1 MYNVGGGRAV
11 SAYFIANILIHDE
24 EEYQKYLERVDE
36 VFRKFN
42 GKYLAVG
49 KSPEVLEGA
58 WNYSRAVLI
67 EFPDRESLKAWYYSS
82 EYQEIVRHRL
92 SAAACDT
99 IIVE

>member
-1 MYNVGGGRAV
+1 M

-42 GKYLAVG
+42 GKYLAVDI
-49 KSPEVLEGA
+49 SPEVLEGA
-58 WNYSRAVLI
+58 WDYSRAVLI
-67 EFPDRESLKAWYYSS
+67 EFSDRESLKARYYSS
-82 EYQEIVRHRL
+82 EYQEIVRYRL